1 MATLLQQFQVDAF
14 RAGVTPRTKQSMD
27 WFRKKSRGLR
37 RIDRKQ
43 LMNDEQII
51 LKNRTVIGSMFM
63 YYYDPKHKETLPYY
77 DRFPLSII
85 VDRAP
90 GGFYGLNL
98 HYLPPLVRA
107 KFLDGLLDVTNNKK
121 YDESTRFDLTYSMLK
136 NSSNVRYFKPCFKH
150 YLTKHVRSRFAL
162 VNSTEWE
169 IVTFLPTAIWEK
181 KTGSQVYKDSR
192 KMY

>member
-1 MATLLQQFQVDAF
+1 
-14 RAGVTPRTKQSMD
+14 
-27 WFRKKSRGLR
+27 
-37 RIDRKQ
+37 
-43 LMNDEQII
+43 
-51 LKNRTVIGSMFM
+51 MFM

-121 YDESTRFDLTYSMLK
+121 YDESTRFNLTYSMLK
-136 NSSNVRYFKPCFKH
+136 NSSNLRYFKPCFKH
-150 YLTKHVRSRFAL
+150 YLTKHVRSRLAL

>member
-27 WFRKKSRGLR
+27 WFRQKSRGLR
-37 RIDRKQ
+37 RVDRKQ

-121 YDESTRFDLTYSMLK
+121 YDESTRFNLTYSMLK
-136 NSSNVRYFKPCFKH
+136 NSSNLRYFKPCFKH